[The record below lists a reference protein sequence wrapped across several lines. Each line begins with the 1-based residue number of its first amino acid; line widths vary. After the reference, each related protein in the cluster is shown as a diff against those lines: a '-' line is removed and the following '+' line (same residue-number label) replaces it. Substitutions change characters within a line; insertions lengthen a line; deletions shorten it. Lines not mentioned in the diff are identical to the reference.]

1 MIGVDGARAL
11 QVSPGVVCVVDGG
24 VSVPG
29 GTSSRWMVV
38 ATLQVGVRPG
48 HGHASGA
55 SLLPSLLPP
64 SVLLGHFLG
73 LLLLLLH
80 LLDILL
86 DLLDGLIDLPLL
98 HDESEPL
105 LLVLVPLLGPVATYI
120 STTAIDICEQRMY
133 DSRSIKLFAID
144 IDKDS
149 LWGRHGSRSEL
160 AISVGGRFVV
170 AHGGESLSSS
180 IWDPHWAK
188 DRVKDFPISRLS
200 VRTSNGRL
208 CRI

>member
-1 MIGVDGARAL
+1 VIGVDGARSL
-11 QVSPGVVCVVDGG
+11 QVSPGVVFVAVGG
-24 VSVPG
+24 ISVPG

-48 HGHASGA
+48 PGHESGV

-64 SVLLGHFLG
+64 SILLGRFLG

-80 LLDILL
+80 
-86 DLLDGLIDLPLL
+86 LLDGLIDLPLL

-105 LLVLVPLLGPVATYI
+105 LLVLVPQLGPVATYI

-133 DSRSIKLFAID
+133 DLRSIKLFAIG

-160 AISVGGRFVV
+160 AITVGGRFIV
-170 AHGGESLSSS
+170 AHRGESLSSS
-180 IWDPHWAK
+180 IWDEHWAK